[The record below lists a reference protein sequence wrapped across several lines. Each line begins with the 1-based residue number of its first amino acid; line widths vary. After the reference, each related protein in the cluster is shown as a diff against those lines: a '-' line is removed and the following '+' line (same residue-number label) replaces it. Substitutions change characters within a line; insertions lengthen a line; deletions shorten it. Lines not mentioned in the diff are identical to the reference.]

1 MRNRKNYTYPRF
13 TNFSKNLALT
23 AGWLFTLCKEKSIF
37 VVSCF
42 FYLIKEVNSEETC
55 QLSNDSKISQI
66 YLSHSGRNAY
76 LFLQHNRE
84 PSLSAALNNTCGF
97 VLDNKQA
104 DFYNGWAVFVARIIN
119 TNIILSGQNIEADL
133 LKCMKN
139 FLENFCSKMD
149 KLEPPTATQ
158 TPVIIALVSFIICC
172 LFCVGCPDFIFNLPS
187 SLINCCSHLFESI
200 LDCLESAYQKLES
213 CVSNITDCCFYLNRR
228 REEKRIPLE
237 DRDRHNNDEELLNF
251 STTVLPR

>member
-23 AGWLFTLCKEKSIF
+23 AGRLFTLCKERSIF

-55 QLSNDSKISQI
+55 QLSNDSKISQVH
-66 YLSHSGRNAY
+66 LSHSGKNAY

-84 PSLSAALNNTCGF
+84 PTLTAALNNTCGF
-97 VLDNKQA
+97 VLDDKQ
-104 DFYNGWAVFVARIIN
+104 
-119 TNIILSGQNIEADL
+119 ADL

-149 KLEPPTATQ
+149 KLEPPTTTQ

-172 LFCVGCPDFIFNLPS
+172 LFCVGCPDFILNFPS
-187 SLINCCSHLFESI
+187 SLINCCSQL
-200 LDCLESAYQKLES
+200 LQKLES
-213 CVSNITDCCFYLNRR
+213 CVSSITDCCFYLNRR

-251 STTVLPR
+251 SATVLPR